1 MDEDLSW
8 RAKLARANINILN
21 VTITRERLPDDAGGG
36 YKETPYWYYEFMYHP
51 RPGQTKWSKTFF
63 TPTPATIPNTATTT
77 TTTTQDSPTTF
88 DPYSITDVAP
98 LIIRQVATLRRELEE
113 TTYGA

>member
-8 RAKLARANINILN
+8 QAKLAKHNINILN
-21 VTITRERLPDDAGGG
+21 VTITREKNPDGTHD
-36 YKETPYWYYEFMYHP
+36 EVVRWYYEFMYHP

-63 TPTPATIPNTATTT
+63 SPNQATVSDESLN
-77 TTTTQDSPTTF
+77 
-88 DPYSITDVAP
+88 PYSITDMSP

-113 TTYGA
+113 GSDGTW

>member
-8 RAKLARANINILN
+8 QAKLAKHNINILN
-21 VTITRERLPDDAGGG
+21 VTITREKNPDGTHD
-36 YKETPYWYYEFMYHP
+36 EVVRWYYEFMYHP

-63 TPTPATIPNTATTT
+63 SPNQSTVSDA
-77 TTTTQDSPTTF
+77 SLN
-88 DPYSITDVAP
+88 PYSITDMSP

-113 TTYGA
+113 NDRGDNYGAW

>member
-8 RAKLARANINILN
+8 QAKLAKHNINILN
-21 VTITRERLPDDAGGG
+21 VTITREKNPDGTHD
-36 YKETPYWYYEFMYHP
+36 EVVRWYYEFMYHP

-63 TPTPATIPNTATTT
+63 SPNKATLPATNTAPNT
-77 TTTTQDSPTTF
+77 DHPLN
-88 DPYSITDVAP
+88 PYSITDMSP

-113 TTYGA
+113 GTNGA

>member
-8 RAKLARANINILN
+8 QAKLAKHNINILN
-21 VTITRERLPDDAGGG
+21 VTITREKNPDGTHD
-36 YKETPYWYYEFMYHP
+36 EVVRWYYEFMYHP

-63 TPTPATIPNTATTT
+63 SPNQSTVSDA
-77 TTTTQDSPTTF
+77 SLN
-88 DPYSITDVAP
+88 PYSITDMSP